1 MRNFHVG
8 TITGI
13 PIRLNIT
20 FLIFLP
26 VLAWLISRP
35 AQLTAYAG
43 FVAGISPHE
52 VDIALLQTGNTPT
65 VIGIVAALGLFVGV
79 LLHELGH
86 SWTARRYDITI
97 TSITL
102 WIFGGMAHMENL
114 PEDWNVEF
122 YVALAGPAMSL
133 LVAAACYGL
142 LFVVPAQPVVVFV
155 IGWLAVINLTLAIFN
170 MIPAFPMDGGRV
182 LRALLARSRPYAEA
196 TQTAASVGKGMA
208 ILLAVVAVLAFA
220 PILLLVAMFVYVAAG
235 AESRATVMRDLLA
248 DMTARDLM
256 STDVRTVTPET
267 TVAEFLD
274 RVVTERTVAY
284 PVMEK
289 GTVTGLVTLNT
300 VRNVDPAK
308 RDSTTV
314 ADVMGPAP
322 PSVDPDAD
330 AFEAMQALGE
340 SRSDRVIVVEDGRFI
355 GEITSEGFM
364 RAIEVLQG
372 IGSHRG
378 RDIEAPDGYA

>member
-20 FLIFLP
+20 FVIFLP

-35 AQLTAYAG
+35 AQLAAYAG

-52 VDIALLQTGNTPT
+52 VDIALLQTGNTPI
-65 VIGIVAALGLFVGV
+65 VIGITAALGLFVGV

-122 YVALAGPAMSL
+122 YVALAGPVMSV
-133 LVAAACYGL
+133 LVAAVCYGL

-248 DMTARDLM
+248 DMTARD
-256 STDVRTVTPET
+256 TTPKDVRTG
-267 TVAEFLD
+267 A
-274 RVVTERTVAY
+274 
-284 PVMEK
+284 
-289 GTVTGLVTLNT
+289 
-300 VRNVDPAK
+300 
-308 RDSTTV
+308 
-314 ADVMGPAP
+314 
-322 PSVDPDAD
+322 
-330 AFEAMQALGE
+330 
-340 SRSDRVIVVEDGRFI
+340 
-355 GEITSEGFM
+355 
-364 RAIEVLQG
+364 
-372 IGSHRG
+372 
-378 RDIEAPDGYA
+378 